1 MLDLIIGV
9 FSADVQFSLF
19 VVVLTGLGLIG
30 FGLLRNL
37 YKYFKIIYDFYKG
50 KRTKLK
56 AYHFLSGFVDLYFL
70 IIVPQVIYHVVSLIF
85 S

>member
-19 VVVLTGLGLIG
+19 VVVLSGLGLIG
-30 FGLLRNL
+30 FALLRNL
-37 YKYFKIIYDFYKG
+37 YKYFKIISDFYKG

-56 AYHFLSGFVDLYFL
+56 AYHFISGFVDLYFVV
-70 IIVPQVIYHVVSLIF
+70 IFPQVIYHVVSLIF

>member
-1 MLDLIIGV
+1 MLDLIVGV
-9 FSADVQFSLF
+9 FSADVQFSVF

-30 FGLLRNL
+30 FAFVRTL
-37 YKYFKIIYDFYKG
+37 YKYFKIASDFYKG

-56 AYHFLSGFVDLYFL
+56 AYHFISGFIDLYFL